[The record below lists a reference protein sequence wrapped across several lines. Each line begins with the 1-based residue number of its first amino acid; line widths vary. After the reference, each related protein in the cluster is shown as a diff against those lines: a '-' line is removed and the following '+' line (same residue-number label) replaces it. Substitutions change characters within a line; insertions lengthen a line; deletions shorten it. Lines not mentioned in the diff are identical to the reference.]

1 MEKRPHKKA
10 KQIESMDEKE
20 RDVLLCGLE
29 IEGSSNHKTWIPFDL
44 LFKIFLLLPADTL
57 CRVSFVCKTLFNM
70 ITSPNFIEA
79 HLRRSETVLLT
90 LISNYENHNKSLP
103 FAPQP
108 HSQSIVHFF
117 QLWELHSGES
127 SKIPVQNLA
136 RIDSVLASCDGLVL
150 AKLKTTRG
158 LVVVN
163 PSSRKHLR
171 FPLGT
176 AGFSPES
183 FGLMR
188 RGHMGEYKVVHL
200 FRDKYLH
207 ARCEILSLPTR
218 SWHAVDGPP
227 LTVQQHIILHP
238 PVSATGAMYWLPGR
252 AYCTHIVSLGYD
264 DERFLIIPL
273 PIIST
278 KNDRLVEVGGGLLSF
293 VTHATMHLIQVWILR
308 RRDGGDVEGYW
319 IKRYSINR
327 NYDVTGMVPICTSG
341 REMVFSRQR
350 KNLLHVCD
358 LESDEMKEIT
368 LHTEKMNGA
377 ADEQDEIADEQ
388 DEIADEQ
395 DEIDGINPEVDSV
408 SEFTSY
414 IPHVNSLVSLCTR
427 YHHHQ

>member
-1 MEKRPHKKA
+1 M
-10 KQIESMDEKE
+10 
-20 RDVLLCGLE
+20 
-29 IEGSSNHKTWIPFDL
+29 
-44 LFKIFLLLPADTL
+44 
-57 CRVSFVCKTLFNM
+57 
-70 ITSPNFIEA
+70 
-79 HLRRSETVLLT
+79 
-90 LISNYENHNKSLP
+90 
-103 FAPQP
+103 
-108 HSQSIVHFF
+108 
-117 QLWELHSGES
+117 
-127 SKIPVQNLA
+127 
-136 RIDSVLASCDGLVL
+136 
-150 AKLKTTRG
+150 KTTRG

-207 ARCEILSLPTR
+207 ARCEILSLSTR

-227 LTVQQHIILHP
+227 LTVQQHIILHL

-252 AYCTHIVSLGYD
+252 AHCTHIVSLGYD

-358 LESDEMKEIT
+358 LESDEMKEVT

-377 ADEQDEIADEQ
+377 ADKQNEIADDQDEIADEQDEIANEQ

-414 IPHVNSLVSLCTR
+414 IPHVNSLVSL
-427 YHHHQ
+427 